1 MDPLATLLR
10 LQMAVDAKG
19 WVDAIGA
26 LNDYYQWRVKGGAEP
41 RWGSTFKGD
50 TYADKWANKLM
61 DRMEAQS

>member
-1 MDPLATLLR
+1 
-10 LQMAVDAKG
+10 MAVDAKG

-61 DRMEAQS
+61 DRMEEQS